1 MCLLID
7 IGNTRLKWAIKQP
20 NGIHLGRAFFLKGRE
35 PLQRSFELAWKN
47 LERPTRVIVAN
58 VAGAAISDQLSQWI
72 RRRWALD
79 VEFVSSC
86 RQGHGV
92 RIAYADPSKLGVDRW
107 VCLLALRH
115 FYLLPAC
122 VVDCGTAIT
131 LDVLEKT
138 GNHRGG
144 VIMPGLELMK
154 ASLLQGTS
162 EIADS
167 CGAGRV
173 RLADN
178 TGEAIESGGILA
190 AAGMVEM
197 VLRELE
203 KEAGASFSLIVTG
216 GDARRVAAQLVR
228 PAILAPDLVLQGL
241 AVMI

>member
-7 IGNTRLKWAIKQP
+7 IGNTRLKWAVKHP
-20 NGIHLGRAFFLKGRE
+20 NGLHSGQTFFLKSQ
-35 PLQRSFELAWKN
+35 PLHKSLELAWTH
-47 LERPTRVIVAN
+47 LERPTRAIAAN
-58 VAGAAISDQLSQWI
+58 VAGAAVADQLSRWI
-72 RRRWALD
+72 RLQWSLD
-79 VEFVSSC
+79 VEFVSSR
-86 RQGHGV
+86 RQDHGV
-92 RIAYADPSKLGVDRW
+92 RIAYPDPSKLGVDRW

-144 VIMPGLELMK
+144 LIMPGLELMK

-167 CGAGRV
+167 CGAGRA

-197 VLRELE
+197 VLQKLE
-203 KEAGASFSLIVTG
+203 REAGPSLSLIVTG
-216 GDARRVAAQLVR
+216 GDARRVAAQLAR
-228 PAILAPDLVLQGL
+228 RAILAPDLVLQGL

>member
-7 IGNTRLKWAIKQP
+7 IGNTRLKWAVKRP
-20 NGIHLGRAFFLKGRE
+20 NGIHSGRAFFLKSQ
-35 PLQRSFELAWKN
+35 PLHRSFELAWKN
-47 LERPTRVIVAN
+47 LERPTRVIAAN
-58 VAGAAISDQLSQWI
+58 VAGAAIGDQISQWI
-72 RRRWALD
+72 RLQWALD
-79 VEFVSSC
+79 VEFVCSR
-86 RQGHGV
+86 RQDHGV
-92 RIAYADPSKLGVDRW
+92 RIAYPDPSKLGVDRW
-107 VCLLALRH
+107 ACLLALRH

-167 CGAGRV
+167 CGTGRV
-173 RLADN
+173 RLANN

-203 KEAGASFSLIVTG
+203 READASFSLIVTG
-216 GDARRVAAQLVR
+216 GDARRVAAQLACR
-228 PAILAPDLVLQGL
+228 AILAPDLVLQGL

>member
-7 IGNTRLKWAIKQP
+7 IGNTRLKWAVKRP
-20 NGIHLGRAFFLKGRE
+20 NGIHSSRAFFLKKQ
-35 PLQRSFELAWKN
+35 PLHGSFELAWKN
-47 LERPTRVIVAN
+47 LERPTRVIAAN
-58 VAGAAISDQLSQWI
+58 VAGAAIADQLSRWI
-72 RRRWALD
+72 RFYWSLD
-79 VEFVSSC
+79 VEFVC
-86 RQGHGV
+86 ARRQDHGV
-92 RIAYADPSKLGVDRW
+92 RIAYPDPSKLGVDRW
-107 VCLLALRH
+107 VCLVALRH
-115 FYLLPAC
+115 CYLLPAC

-138 GNHRGG
+138 GDHRGG

-167 CGAGRV
+167 CAAGRV
-173 RLADN
+173 RLAAN

-197 VLRELE
+197 VLREVE
-203 KEAGASFSLIVTG
+203 KDADTSFSLIITG
-216 GDARRVAAQLVR
+216 GDAKRVAAQLAR
-228 PAILAPDLVLQGL
+228 RAILVPDLVLQGL

>member
-1 MCLLID
+1 VV
-7 IGNTRLKWAIKQP
+7 A
-20 NGIHLGRAFFLKGRE
+20 
-35 PLQRSFELAWKN
+35 
-47 LERPTRVIVAN
+47 AN
-58 VAGAAISDQLSQWI
+58 VAGAAIGDQFSRWVRLQWS
-72 RRRWALD
+72 LE
-79 VEFVSSC
+79 VEFICSR

-92 RIAYADPSKLGVDRW
+92 RIAYPEPSKLGVDRW
-107 VCLLALRH
+107 VCLVALCH

-167 CGAGRV
+167 CGAGGV

-178 TGEAIESGGILA
+178 TGEAIESGSILA

-197 VLRELE
+197 VLQDVERE
-203 KEAGASFSLIVTG
+203 AQASFSLIVTG
-216 GDARRVAAQLVR
+216 GDAGRVAAQLAR
-228 PAILAPDLVLQGL
+228 RAILAPDLVLQGL